1 MVVRT
6 ALQRLAAGHRTLIQ
20 PSLNGSRGRRGVSA
34 LVASALAGLLS
45 ACEVPLPDGAL
56 LQPLP
61 APKCEQRNAA
71 KAGDDAEALRA
82 KLDHERQCY
91 RHAEI
96 IARGKLRNLQ
106 TSVAQ
111 TMVALKAQ
119 QNTQPPQT
127 VGP

>member
-1 MVVRT
+1 M
-6 ALQRLAAGHRTLIQ
+6 
-20 PSLNGSRGRRGVSA
+20 
-34 LVASALAGLLS
+34 ASALASLLS
-45 ACEVPLPDGAL
+45 ACEVPMPEGAL

-61 APKCEQRNAA
+61 APRCEQRNAA
-71 KAGDDAEALRA
+71 KVDANADAKASDDAEALRA
-82 KLDHERQCY
+82 KLDYERQCY

-119 QNTQPPQT
+119 QNAQPHQT

>member
-1 MVVRT
+1 MR
-6 ALQRLAAGHRTLIQ
+6 AAQRGQ
-20 PSLNGSRGRRGVSA
+20 GRR
-34 LVASALAGLLS
+34 
-45 ACEVPLPDGAL
+45 
-56 LQPLP
+56 
-61 APKCEQRNAA
+61 QRRCQG
-71 KAGDDAEALRA
+71 GDDAEALRA
-82 KLDHERQCY
+82 KLDYERQCY

-119 QNTQPPQT
+119 QNAQPHQT

>member
-1 MVVRT
+1 
-6 ALQRLAAGHRTLIQ
+6 
-20 PSLNGSRGRRGVSA
+20 
-34 LVASALAGLLS
+34 VASALASLLS
-45 ACEVPLPDGAL
+45 ACEVPMPEGAL

-61 APKCEQRNAA
+61 APRCEQRNAAKVAANADA

-82 KLDHERQCY
+82 KLDYERQCY

-119 QNTQPPQT
+119 QNAQPHQT